1 METIDFSY
9 RVFDNCLEIIPDE
22 PIEDN
27 ATYTI
32 KLKNIKSINHNK
44 FLDKAEVQVTTAM
57 TPSYCTV
64 DAVKVLVDI
73 FNISEA
79 DILYM
84 IRQASREADFI
95 NGAPVDTSN
104 GVPYAVEKFTEIKA
118 TLLALTKAY
127 AISGHESGL
136 EGSLGKISFKNG
148 TTLSNINNLINQL
161 RREAKIWSDA
171 IRGYK
176 LEGRN
181 KPTFALRGQ
190 HTFRATPVE
199 VILNNYRREVN
210 QGWEG
215 RF

>member
-1 METIDFSY
+1 METVDFSY

-22 PIEDN
+22 GIEDN

-32 KLKNIKSINHNK
+32 RLKGIRSINHDK
-44 FLDKAEVQVTTAM
+44 VLEKAEIKITTAM
-57 TPSYCTV
+57 TPSYCKL

-79 DILYM
+79 DILYL
-84 IRQASREADFI
+84 IRQASKEADFI
-95 NGAPVDTSN
+95 NGGPVDTSN
-104 GVPYAVEKFTEIKA
+104 GVPYEVEKFTETKA

-127 AISGHESGL
+127 AITGHDSGL
-136 EGSLGKISFKNG
+136 EGTLGKISFKNG

-161 RREAKIWSDA
+161 RRECKIWSDA

-190 HTFRATPVE
+190 HTFKATPVE

>member
-1 METIDFSY
+1 METVDFSY
-9 RVFDNCLEIIPDE
+9 RVFDNCLEITPEGGID
-22 PIEDN
+22 DN

-32 KLKNIKSINHNK
+32 KLRDIKSINHDK
-44 FLDKAEVQVTTAM
+44 VLDKAEVKITTAM
-57 TPSYCTV
+57 TPSYCKLE
-64 DAVKVLVDI
+64 AVKVLVDVFDI
-73 FNISEA
+73 PEA

-84 IRQASREADFI
+84 IRQASKEADFI
-95 NGAPVDTSN
+95 NGGPVNTVR
-104 GVPYAVEKFTEIKA
+104 GVPYEVEKFTEVKA

-127 AISGHESGL
+127 AVGGAESGL
-136 EGSLGKISFKNG
+136 EGTLGKISFKNG
-148 TTLSNINNLINQL
+148 STLKNINNLISQL

-181 KPTFALRGQ
+181 APAFALRGQ
-190 HTFRATPVE
+190 HTIRATTVE
-199 VILNNYRREVN
+199 TILNNYRREVN

>member
-1 METIDFSY
+1 VETVDFSY

-22 PIEDN
+22 GIEDN

-32 KLKNIKSINHNK
+32 RLKGIRSINHDK
-44 FLDKAEVQVTTAM
+44 VLEKAEIKITTAM
-57 TPSYCTV
+57 TPSYCKL

-79 DILYM
+79 DILYL
-84 IRQASREADFI
+84 IRQASKEADFI
-95 NGAPVDTSN
+95 NGGPVDTSN
-104 GVPYAVEKFTEIKA
+104 GVPYEVEKFTETKA

-127 AISGHESGL
+127 AITGHDSGL
-136 EGSLGKISFKNG
+136 EGTLGKISFKNG

-161 RREAKIWSDA
+161 RRECKIWSDA

-190 HTFRATPVE
+190 HTFKATPVE